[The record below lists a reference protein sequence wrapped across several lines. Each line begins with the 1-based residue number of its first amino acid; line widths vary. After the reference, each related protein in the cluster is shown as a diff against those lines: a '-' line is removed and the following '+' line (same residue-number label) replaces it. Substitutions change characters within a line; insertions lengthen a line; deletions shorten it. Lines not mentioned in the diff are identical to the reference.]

1 MIYSTAPNPPAK
13 FTASMY
19 GKTVTI
25 ELDHSDF
32 DLTELMEIFKG
43 LTIASGFE
51 INSWNN
57 VIKAL
62 SAEIHDN
69 ETEDLKEKLNEWKDE
84 DEDEFK
90 DLRHNTDTKAGLDEW
105 KARNGFGSPTGEG
118 DVRKRYNKD
127 SEGYESTDELDNDF
141 FGPWGSVEEEIVND
155 RMDIIGQNGN
165 EGTHYEYDGQFNDW
179 KNETPI
185 EEDEDTQL
193 KDYKGIHI
201 TRPTYDWDSE
211 TNDILTNINDSIT
224 LIRDRMEDIDM
235 RMDNIDEQLGVL
247 NADVANI
254 ELDIAF
260 PPPNEHILQAK
271 GLYDRAVKASE
282 RDKER
287 RNEYVD
293 METGEVSVDGEYSN
307 NGGFDGKALFTPYKK
322 KPNQKVT
329 EKVIGKWQTDNKTKE
344 VVKLD
349 KTKVRKGKIKDLKK

>member
-1 MIYSTAPNPPAK
+1 MIYSTAPNPSSK

-19 GKTVTI
+19 GKQVTI

-69 ETEDLKEKLNEWKDE
+69 ETEDLKEKLNEWKN

-90 DLRHNTDTKAGLDEW
+90 HEDLRHNTDTKVGLDEW
-105 KARNGFGSPTGEG
+105 KARNGFGSWTA
-118 DVRKRYNKD
+118 D
-127 SEGYESTDELDNDF
+127 SEGHEEELDNDF
-141 FGPWGSVEEEIVND
+141 FGDWGSVEEEIVND
-155 RMDIIGQNGN
+155 RMNIIGQNGN
-165 EGTHYEYDGQFNDW
+165 EGLHYED
-179 KNETPI
+179 
-185 EEDEDTQL
+185 DTQL

-201 TRPTYDWDSE
+201 SRPTYDWDNE

-224 LIRDRMEDIDM
+224 IIKDRMEDIDM

-254 ELDIAF
+254 ELNIAF

-282 RDKER
+282 RDKEW
-287 RNEYVD
+287 RNDADKYNAFNDVVD
-293 METGEVSVDGEYSN
+293 MDNGEVSN

>member
-1 MIYSTAPNPPAK
+1 MIYSNAPNPSSK

-32 DLTELMEIFKG
+32 DLTELMDVFKG

-57 VIKAL
+57 VIKEL
-62 SAEIHDN
+62 SAEIHDT
-69 ETEDLKEKLNEWKDE
+69 ETEDLREKLNEWKDEE

-90 DLRHNTDTKAGLDEW
+90 DLRHSTPKDGLDEW
-105 KARNGFGSPTGEG
+105 KARNGFGNWTA
-118 DVRKRYNKD
+118 D
-127 SEGYESTDELDNDF
+127 SEGHEFIEWGDEDDEMI
-141 FGPWGSVEEEIVND
+141 EEEIDEEEANK

-165 EGTHYEYDGQFNDW
+165 EGTHYNDEELVW
-179 KNETPI
+179 GD
-185 EEDEDTQL
+185 EDENTNEDDL
-193 KDYKGIHI
+193 KDYKGINI
-201 TRPTYDWDSE
+201 THPTYDWDNE

-271 GLYDRAVKASE
+271 GLYDRTVKVSE
-282 RDKER
+282 RDKEF
-287 RNEYVD
+287 YKDVVD
-293 METGEVSVDGEYSN
+293 METGEVTNGSEVSVD
-307 NGGFDGKALFTPYKK
+307 GGFDGKALFTPYKK

-329 EKVIGKWQTDNKTKE
+329 EKVMGKWQTDNKTKE